1 MGARSL
7 RIDKATE
14 RAVHDLF
21 QSKAESRIYLY
32 LLRRNGARSTDII
45 RGTRLHPSTV
55 RELLVRMHTQRLIYR
70 EKLKNDHIGK
80 NPYIYRAAAPL
91 TLLKRY
97 AQDLETK
104 LNKIAN
110 LTKHTRSTTAVRIDI
125 EIEEVDT

>member
-7 RIDKATE
+7 RIDKSTE

-21 QSKAESRIYLY
+21 QSKVESKIYLF

-45 RGTRLHPSTV
+45 RGTHLHPSTV
-55 RELLVRMHTQRLIYR
+55 REFLVRMHNQRLIYR

-80 NPYIYRAAAPL
+80 NPYIYRAAQPL

-104 LNKIAN
+104 LNKIAR
-110 LTKHTRSTTAVRIDI
+110 LTTKHTESTTSVRI

>member
-7 RIDKATE
+7 RIDKSTE

-21 QSKAESRIYLY
+21 QSKVESKIYLF

-45 RGTRLHPSTV
+45 RGTHLHPSTV
-55 RELLVRMHTQRLIYR
+55 REFLVRMHTQRLIYR

-80 NPYIYRAAAPL
+80 NPYIYRAAQPL

-104 LNKIAN
+104 LNKIAR
-110 LTKHTRSTTAVRIDI
+110 LTTKHTESTTSVRI

>member
-7 RIDKATE
+7 RIDKSTE

-21 QSKAESRIYLY
+21 QSKAESKIYLY
-32 LLRRNGARSTDII
+32 ILRRNGARSIDIT
-45 RGTRLHPSTV
+45 RGTQLHPSTV

-97 AQDLETK
+97 AKDLETK
-104 LNKIAN
+104 LNKIAH
-110 LTKHTRSTTAVRIDI
+110 LTTKHSESTTSVHI